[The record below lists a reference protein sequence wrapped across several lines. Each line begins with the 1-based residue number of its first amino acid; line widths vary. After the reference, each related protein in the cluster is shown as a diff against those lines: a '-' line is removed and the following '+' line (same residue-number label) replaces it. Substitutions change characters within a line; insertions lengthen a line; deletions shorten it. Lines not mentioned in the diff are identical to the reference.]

1 MGKVF
6 KAYTVANVGHFPC
19 AGQYERMGCFQSA
32 AYHPFLRRQ
41 VAYFIEVTF
50 ERGKAPPGIIGH
62 FRQRKVVHV
71 VLFHEVHDVDF
82 PRVGEVEKRGIQVLV
97 RIQEYVQSFCHL
109 QFQQFVRRS
118 DAGIEVWGHRLEQ
131 AYDVGTVGRQSVQT
145 DFASS
150 CIFRQTFLVQA
161 AVKVTQKFIR
171 EH

>member
-1 MGKVF
+1 
-6 KAYTVANVGHFPC
+6 
-19 AGQYERMGCFQSA
+19 MGCFQSA

-97 RIQEYVQSFCHL
+97 RIQEYVQSL
-109 QFQQFVRRS
+109 GRMPELKYGVIDSNRLTMSGRS
-118 DAGIEVWGHRLEQ
+118 DGSLYRLTLLRR
-131 AYDVGTVGRQSVQT
+131 AFSGRLSL
-145 DFASS
+145 SK
-150 CIFRQTFLVQA
+150 RQ
-161 AVKVTQKFIR
+161 
-171 EH
+171 